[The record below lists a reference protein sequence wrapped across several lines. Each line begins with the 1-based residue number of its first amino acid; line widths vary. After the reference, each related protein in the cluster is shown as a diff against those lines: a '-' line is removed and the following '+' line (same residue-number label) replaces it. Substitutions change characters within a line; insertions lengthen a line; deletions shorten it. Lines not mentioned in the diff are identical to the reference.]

1 LGQSASFEQEVH
13 MRRDR
18 SFGIDARG
26 ERGDEPTSLET
37 VLLSLDIDGT
47 LEFGDPPGTIA
58 LAWVRR
64 ALSLGCIVG
73 SASDR
78 VVSDQRRL
86 WDRHGIEIDFV
97 GHKHKLD
104 EVKALFPRT
113 TRWIHIG
120 DGNADEVYA
129 RLHGFEFYWVHD
141 VPEEGSE
148 GWIF

>member
-1 LGQSASFEQEVH
+1 
-13 MRRDR
+13 M
-18 SFGIDARG
+18 I
-26 ERGDEPTSLET
+26 
-37 VLLSLDIDGT
+37 LLSLDIDGT
-47 LEFGDPPGTIA
+47 LEFGDPPGAIE
-58 LAWVRR
+58 LDWVRR
-64 ALSLGCIVG
+64 ALLRGYIVG

-86 WDRHGIEIDFV
+86 WERHSIEVAFV

-104 EVKALFPRT
+104 EVKARFPQA

-129 RLHGFEFYWVHD
+129 RMHGFEFYWVHA